1 MTVEAATAGAITLR
15 YFAWIREKTG
25 RSEERVVL
33 PDGVETVADVI
44 AWLKTRGPEF
54 ADAFAKAGVIRTAI
68 DQAHVKPAA
77 AIAGAREIA
86 FFPPVTGG

>member
-1 MTVEAATAGAITLR
+1 MTAGTDITLR

-25 RSEERVVL
+25 RAEERIAL
-33 PDGVETVADVI
+33 PPGLATVADLL
-44 AWLKTRGPEF
+44 AWQATRGPEF
-54 ADAFAKAGVIRTAI
+54 ADAFAKPTIIRAAI
-68 DQAHVKPAA
+68 DQRHVKPTT